1 LKVKNIILMLS
12 LIVIVAISGC
22 ISYNNQPTNNLKPYY
37 VNDSYILDKQKTD
50 TRSIISVKNNCWT
63 SDNYN
68 IIYAETTSGDSYSLL
83 KYDYNNY
90 KWFYNNSI
98 VISSLKQLGSNEF
111 YVTYYHEICHIKSG
125 IIEWTNRTHEFII
138 LEEKK
143 CETEGINTVT
153 NPNWIKPTLTC
164 S

>member
-1 LKVKNIILMLS
+1 MLS
-12 LIVIVAISGC
+12 IIGIVAISGC
-22 ISYNNQPTNNLKPYY
+22 ISQNNPLTNNLKPYY

-68 IIYAETTSGDSYSLL
+68 IIYAETSSGGSYSLL
-83 KYDYNNY
+83 KYDSYNY
-90 KWFYNNSI
+90 KWFYNNSM

-111 YVTYYHEICHIKSG
+111 YVAYFHEICHIKSG
-125 IIEWTNRTHEFII
+125 ITDWTNRTDDFII
-138 LEEKK
+138 SEEKR
-143 CETEGINTVT
+143 CETEAINTVN